1 MKDIVIRSSQIA
13 LTLSGKPDQI
23 KAALAGWSRQYGRD
37 MPLVYI
43 LRLHAGKQAPSPKA
57 G

>member
-1 MKDIVIRSSQIA
+1 MKAPIIRSSPIA

-23 KAALAGWSRQYGRD
+23 KAVLAGWIRQYGRD
-37 MPLVYI
+37 MPLVYV
-43 LRLHAGKQAPSPKA
+43 LRLHAGNQASAPKA